1 MPVRFVIRQKGRAAR
16 FARLYL
22 CFQFRSIFIIFYGL
36 QSSLLVMIT
45 VAVLSPADAAL
56 TVTVKVVELLM
67 GMVYGSVMP
76 PMVNVPASVPDS
88 VMADTTRVFV
98 LLVFCMV

>member
-1 MPVRFVIRQKGRAAR
+1 M
-16 FARLYL
+16 
-22 CFQFRSIFIIFYGL
+22 FYGS

-45 VAVLSPADAAL
+45 VAVFSPADAAL

-67 GMVYGSVMP
+67 GMMYGNVMP
-76 PMVNVPASVPDS
+76 PMVNAPASVPDS